1 MKSMLLKFLLLS
13 APFTLLCSSVG
24 AQIIDL
30 KNGAEISV
38 EDMVSRARGADML
51 LLGEFHDNIFH
62 HRERGIFLKL
72 LAQPAMTVVSE
83 HLPVK
88 SAVVFS
94 GSTLSALELAGFD
107 KNAWAWP
114 LHEPLFDNISLA
126 GYKLVGGNLA
136 KGVAK
141 DLAKNGRGNLNQAM
155 REVVERATLN
165 AKSAKALDQ
174 DLIDGHCGQL
184 PEKYLAPM
192 QLIQRATDSSFAL
205 TMIEN
210 KPAIL
215 IAGNGHVRKD
225 YGVPQVIN
233 AIAPDI
239 KIISIGFH
247 ERHDDVKEQLP
258 TLNGLYDFVWFTDAA
273 SRSDPC
279 AGFKLK

>member
-1 MKSMLLKFLLLS
+1 
-13 APFTLLCSSVG
+13 
-24 AQIIDL
+24 
-30 KNGAEISV
+30 
-38 EDMVSRARGADML
+38 
-51 LLGEFHDNIFH
+51 
-62 HRERGIFLKL
+62 
-72 LAQPAMTVVSE
+72 
-83 HLPVK
+83 
-88 SAVVFS
+88 
-94 GSTLSALELAGFD
+94 
-107 KNAWAWP
+107 
-114 LHEPLFDNISLA
+114 
-126 GYKLVGGNLA
+126 
-136 KGVAK
+136 
-141 DLAKNGRGNLNQAM
+141 
-155 REVVERATLN
+155 
-165 AKSAKALDQ
+165 
-174 DLIDGHCGQL
+174 
-184 PEKYLAPM
+184 M